1 LTASRGTRSTYDRL
15 CRRVVARL
23 RDGHHLSTEEAVGL
37 VIRQRDR
44 QKAERL
50 ALAFQRAGLLGLDT
64 KVAALFDAVSAMPT
78 VPADVALPG
87 DAESDGANP

>member
-15 CRRVVARL
+15 CWRVVARL
-23 RDGHHLSTEEAVGL
+23 RDGHHLLTEDAVAL
-37 VIRQRDR
+37 LRRQRDR
-44 QKAERL
+44 QAAECL